1 MQCFQ
6 KDPNLR
12 VSARK
17 LLKHPWIVNA
27 KRSDSVVRTPTTKY
41 DEAVK
46 SVQQWN
52 AALQSPNAPRATRHI
67 SEITSPRPRRYN
79 LEHSSVMNSAGKS
92 QLGLARSRNTGAF
105 LSPESTSQYISAPS
119 FGWPG
124 D

>member
-52 AALQSPNAPRATRHI
+52 AALQSPNAPKSSRP
-67 SEITSPRPRRYN
+67 SVLSPNPPRRYH
-79 LEHSSVMNSAGKS
+79 LEHSSAMSHAGKGP
-92 QLGLARSRNTGAF
+92 LGLARSRHTEAF
-105 LSPESTSQYISAPS
+105 MSPENARQ
-119 FGWPG
+119 
-124 D
+124 

>member
-27 KRSDSVVRTPTTKY
+27 KRSHSVVRTPTTKY

-52 AALQSPNAPRATRHI
+52 AALQSPNAPRPTRPI

-79 LEHSSVMNSAGKS
+79 LEHSSVMNSAGKNP
-92 QLGLARSRNTGAF
+92 LGLARSRNTEF
-105 LSPESTSQYISAPS
+105 LFPESTSQYISALS
-119 FGWPG
+119 FGWPN